1 MIYFDLIYEY
11 SVRKGS
17 DGFTREIYK
26 NLKTLIIK
34 EEKLE
39 INESLS
45 KSGHWKKGQQ
55 HTHKEKRK
63 ELL

>member
-1 MIYFDLIYEY
+1 MWY
-11 SVRKGS
+11 
-17 DGFTREIYK
+17 REIYK
-26 NLKTLIIK
+26 NLKMHIIK

-55 HTHKEKRK
+55 HTHKEKEEKNYCRG
-63 ELL
+63 EIN

>member
-1 MIYFDLIYEY
+1 MH
-11 SVRKGS
+11 
-17 DGFTREIYK
+17 
-26 NLKTLIIK
+26 IIK

-55 HTHKEKRK
+55 HTHKEKEEKNYCRG
-63 ELL
+63 EIN